1 MKIAGMAPVAVA
13 WGLPLAASLVAAL
26 TGPSAWPAL
35 WLHPQLWP
43 GLALSL
49 WTGTA
54 GLILSL
60 AAALIIVAG
69 LHATTLWQRLA
80 SLSGTFLSL
89 PHLAF
94 AIGFGFLIMPA
105 GFLARAIASGSE
117 PPQWIAAQDPYG
129 LALIACLLLKET
141 PFLIWTIWAL
151 MARGDVAAA
160 LAGQWWS
167 ARSLGHGSL
176 SVWLRVLIPQI
187 LPRLVWPLSIVW
199 AYGASVVDMA
209 LVIGPTQPSTFAVIV
224 FADLNHAD
232 QAINARGTAGALFL
246 TLVLAAVACLTLLAA
261 RILRPMFR
269 AFLTRGPSPATMSRA
284 PGMALLTAFALIYVA
299 VLSVLAIMSISG
311 HWPFPQLLPEHFKWD
326 AWQQLIAVPAPALAS
341 LALAFATSASA
352 LALAILWF
360 ETASEGF
367 DRFVTLAAIAA
378 LGLPALLIAG
388 GQYRLFLALGL
399 TGTAPGLFLAHLA
412 FVFAY
417 VFIVLKGPYRA
428 FDPRYRAVALGLN
441 TTRLRFWLHI
451 KAPLLAPTLLA
462 AAAVGFAVSM
472 AQFLPAQLVA
482 AGRYSTLPME
492 AVTLASGGNRA
503 LTAVFALALALPP
516 TLVFLA
522 AAWFGRPRWGRS
534 WI

>member
-1 MKIAGMAPVAVA
+1 MKSTGLAPVAVLWA
-13 WGLPLAASLVAAL
+13 LPLVASLVAAIS
-26 TGPSAWPAL
+26 GPSAWPAL
-35 WLHPQLWP
+35 WQHPQLWP

-60 AAALIIVAG
+60 AAAVVIVAAVHG
-69 LHATTLWQRLA
+69 TALWQRLA
-80 SLSGTFLSL
+80 SLSGTFLAL

-105 GFLARAIASGSE
+105 GLLARVISGGSE

-129 LALIACLLLKET
+129 LALIACLTLKET

-151 MARGDVAAA
+151 LARGDVAAA
-160 LAGQWWS
+160 LAGQWRS

-176 SVWLRVLIPQI
+176 SVWLRVAIPQI
-187 LPRLVWPLSIVW
+187 LPRLVWPLTIVW
-199 AYGASVVDMA
+199 VYGASVVDMA
-209 LVIGPTQPSTFAVIV
+209 MVIGPTQPSTLAVIV

-246 TLVLAAVACLTLLAA
+246 TLALAAAACFTLVVV
-261 RILRPMFR
+261 RMLRPLSR
-269 AFLTRGPSPATMSRA
+269 AFLTRGPSLAALSRA
-284 PGMALLTAFALIYVA
+284 PGTAFLVIFSLIYAA
-299 VLSVLAIMSISG
+299 VLLVVVIMSFSG
-311 HWPFPQLLPEHFKWD
+311 HWPFPQLLPEHFKTD
-326 AWQQLIAVPAPALAS
+326 AWRQLIASPAPALAS
-341 LALAFATSASA
+341 LLLAFATTASA
-352 LALAILWF
+352 LALAIVWF
-360 ETASEGF
+360 ETAGEGF
-367 DRFVTLAAIAA
+367 DRFVTFAAIAA

-399 TGTAPGLFLAHLA
+399 TGTAAGLYFAHLA

-428 FDPRYRAVALGLN
+428 FDPRYRAVSLGLD
-441 TTRLRFWLHI
+441 TTALRFWFRI
-451 KAPLLAPTLLA
+451 KAPLLKPALLA
-462 AAAVGFAVSM
+462 AGAVGFAV
-472 AQFLPAQLVA
+472 AITQFVPAQLLA

-492 AVTLASGGNRA
+492 AVTLASGGNRP

-516 TLVFLA
+516 ALAFLA

-534 WI
+534 